1 MFERSAPRAARRNG
15 DRLPVTAQTVT
26 GRLLAATLVVA
37 CLQLAPAR
45 AQEPAAMP
53 STPATLPPA
62 NGQWT
67 HAITLMGQPK
77 YGPEFK
83 HFDYADPAAP
93 KGGMVRL
100 GAQGGFDNFNIVV
113 AGLKGDLEGGVQQI
127 YDSLMTESSDEPFTS
142 YGLLAEAV
150 RVAPDLGSVSYRL
163 RRDARWHDGQ
173 PITPE
178 DVVWSFDVLKANSP
192 FYAAYYQTVAKAAVT
207 GPHEV
212 TFTFTET
219 GNRELPQVIGQLRIL
234 PKHWWTGKDA
244 SGKPRSVT
252 ETTLEP
258 PLGSGPYRLAKFE
271 PGRTATYTRVPDYWG
286 KDLPVNAGRYN
297 FATERYEYFRD
308 GTVLVEALK
317 GDLYD
322 FRVEN
327 IARNWATAYD
337 DFPAVREGRLIKE
350 AFPDRGMG
358 IMQAFAF
365 NTRRDKFKDPRVR
378 RAFNLA
384 MNYEEMNR
392 ALFYGLYSRINSY
405 FFGSELA
412 SSGLPEGEEKAILES
427 VKDKVPASVFTTPYA
442 NPVNDSPEAVRKNL
456 REAVGLL
463 KEAGYELRAGKMVNK
478 ATGEPLA
485 VEFLEFQNTFERVI
499 LPFAA
504 QLKLIGIDA
513 TLRVIDQAQYQNR
526 IRNFDFDITTSSWG
540 ESLSPGNEQREYWGS
555 AAADKPGSRNLI
567 GIKDPGIDAL
577 IEKVIF
583 AKDRPTVIAAT
594 HALDRVLLAHDY
606 VVPQWSSNQQ
616 RTLRWNRFAHPAIL
630 PLYAS
635 SGFPTTWWYDD
646 KLAAKTGAPR

>member
-1 MFERSAPRAARRNG
+1 MPPHRLVRRHG
-15 DRLPVTAQTVT
+15 DSLPVT

-37 CLQLAPAR
+37 CLQFAPAR

-53 STPATLPPA
+53 AAT
-62 NGQWT
+62 GQWT
-67 HAITLMGQPK
+67 HAITLMGEPK
-77 YGPEFK
+77 YGSDFK
-83 HFDYADPAAP
+83 HFDYADPNAP
-93 KGGMVRL
+93 KGGLVRM

-113 AGLKGDLEGGVQQI
+113 AGLKGDLENGVQQI
-127 YDSLMTESSDEPFTS
+127 YDTLMTESSDEPFTS

-150 RVAPDLGSVSYRL
+150 RIAPDLGSVSYRL
-163 RRDARWHDGQ
+163 RENARWHDGK

-178 DVVWSFDVLKANSP
+178 DVVWSYGVLKANSP
-192 FYAAYYQTVAKAAVT
+192 FYAAYYQTVAKAEAT

-212 TFTFTET
+212 TFTFTEK
-219 GNRELPQVIGQLRIL
+219 GNRELPQVIGQLRVL
-234 PKHWWTGKDA
+234 PKHWWEAKDA
-244 SGKPRSVT
+244 NGKPRSPT

-271 PGRTATYTRVPDYWG
+271 PGRSVTYTRVPDYWG

-297 FATERYEYFRD
+297 FDTERFEYFRD

-322 FRVEN
+322 FRAEN

-350 AFPDRGMG
+350 AFPERGTG

-384 MNYEEMNR
+384 LNFEEMNK
-392 ALFYGLYSRINSY
+392 ALFYGLYKRINSY

-412 SSGLPEGEEKAILES
+412 SAGLPEGEEKAILES
-427 VKDKVPASVFTTPYA
+427 VKDKIPASVFTTPYA
-442 NPVNDSPEAVRKNL
+442 NPVNETQDAVRKNL

-463 KEAGYELRAGKMVNK
+463 REAGYELRGGKMVNK
-478 ATGEPLA
+478 ATGEPLT
-485 VEFLEFQNTFERVI
+485 VEFLEFQNAFERVI
-499 LPFAA
+499 LPFSA

-513 TLRVIDQAQYQNR
+513 TLRVIDAAQYQNR
-526 IRNFDFDITTSSWG
+526 IRDFDFDIVGNVWG
-540 ESLSPGNEQREYWGS
+540 ESLSPGNEQREFWGS

-577 IEKVIF
+577 IEKVIY
-583 AKDRPTVIAAT
+583 APDRAGLVAAT
-594 HALDRVLLAHDY
+594 RALDRVLLAHDY
-606 VVPQWSSNQQ
+606 VVPQWSASEQ
-616 RTLRWNRFAHPAIL
+616 RTLRWNRFGHPAIL
-630 PLYAS
+630 PRYAG
-635 SGFPTTWWYDD
+635 SGFPTTWWYDE